1 MPEQADA
8 DVRWG
13 TRALRWRAGD
23 QSELIEQADALFKP
37 RDPLEVAR
45 ARGPCGRTARVE
57 RVRAAGRALLEPAQ
71 RAIAKLEAAGEL
83 RGELR
88 ASEDSAKALESR
100 GGAQAEG
107 PPTPTIRDMNGPS
120 VLCY

>member
-1 MPEQADA
+1 MKEN
-8 DVRWG
+8 
-13 TRALRWRAGD
+13 L
-23 QSELIEQADALFKP
+23 L
-37 RDPLEVAR
+37 
-45 ARGPCGRTARVE
+45 RVE
-57 RVRAAGRALLEPAQ
+57 GRMYGEGRKYAKVMTEPDKTVVDVDPTVVDLAAARDAQLAALEQQ
-71 RAIAKLEAAGEL
+71 RAILEEKLNA
-83 RGELR
+83 LR